1 MKFTCPKCHAV
12 NETTSAGSG
21 CGACGYGKPAQQMSQ
36 PATTKPMCTECHQ
49 LVEQC
54 QGRHVL
60 LG

>member
-1 MKFTCPKCHAV
+1 MKFTCPKCSAV
-12 NETTSAGSG
+12 NETTTAGSG
-21 CGACGYGKPAQQMSQ
+21 CGACGYGKSVQTSETAV
-36 PATTKPMCTECHQ
+36 TKPMCSQCHQ